1 MKVKHKKPTLFNIG
15 ICLLKHL
22 LKYSKSVKSL
32 QILLAARGQIS
43 HCRSEVYPCQVFFS
57 CRLIKD
63 LSVSEMQLIHCSCTF
78 IANSFLTPHVFL
90 KEKPSEMAALVLSAS
105 QRLLG
110 RYSVCHSFL
119 CLYTNVA
126 QVTGRSLF
134 PVCWLPSSCWH

>member
-15 ICLLKHL
+15 MCLLK
-22 LKYSKSVKSL
+22 YRKSVKSL
-32 QILLAARGQIS
+32 QILLAARGRIS
-43 HCRSEVYPCQVFFS
+43 HCRSEVYPCQVLFS

-78 IANSFLTPHVFL
+78 IANSFLTPRAFL
-90 KEKPSEMAALVLSAS
+90 KEKPSKMAALILSTS

-110 RYSVCHSFL
+110 GCSACHSFP
-119 CLYTNVA
+119 CLYNNVA